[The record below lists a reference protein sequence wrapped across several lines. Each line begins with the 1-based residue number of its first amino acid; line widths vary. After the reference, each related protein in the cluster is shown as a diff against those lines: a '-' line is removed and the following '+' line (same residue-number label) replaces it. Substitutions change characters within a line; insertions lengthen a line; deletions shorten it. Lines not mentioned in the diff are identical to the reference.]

1 MFKKEISI
9 DNDNETLN
17 EEKHK
22 KKLSS
27 VKPPIKTK
35 KVLRNSFRSSKNV
48 MNLSK
53 KLNKPN
59 IIFENKN
66 IVINDI
72 TKNYDTNTNKT
83 IREKKKLSIIHKIS
97 NDINSVN
104 NTKYK
109 FAVINTETKSKNISK
124 NSINTSLKDKNNL
137 N

>member
-27 VKPPIKTK
+27 VKPPLKTK

-83 IREKKKLSIIHKIS
+83 IREK
-97 NDINSVN
+97 
-104 NTKYK
+104 
-109 FAVINTETKSKNISK
+109 
-124 NSINTSLKDKNNL
+124 
-137 N
+137 